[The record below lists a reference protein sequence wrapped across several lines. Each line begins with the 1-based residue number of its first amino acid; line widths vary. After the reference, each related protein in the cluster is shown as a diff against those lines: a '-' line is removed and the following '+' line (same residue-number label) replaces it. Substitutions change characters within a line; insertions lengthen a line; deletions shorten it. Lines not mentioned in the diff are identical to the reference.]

1 MRELRIGVLAA
12 VVLAM
17 TPAAPA
23 VAQIRFSLGGGVT
36 VPVGTFGDVAST
48 GWHGGAALGFQP
60 ADFPIGF
67 QVDGMYHRF
76 GFEAAGV
83 DADWQM
89 IQGTAN
95 AVFMFN
101 RSEESKFHPYLI
113 GGVGAYNVKAV
124 GNDAEGINSDETDF
138 GVNAGLG
145 FDFDLGNL
153 AAFIEGRYN
162 AIFGGTVDPTTL
174 DDATASFVP
183 ITIGIR
189 LGGGS

>member
-1 MRELRIGVLAA
+1 
-12 VVLAM
+12 
-17 TPAAPA
+17 
-23 VAQIRFSLGGGVT
+23 
-36 VPVGTFGDVAST
+36 VAST

-67 QVDGMYHRF
+67 QIDGTYHRF
-76 GFEAAGV
+76 GFEAANL

-89 IQGTAN
+89 IQGTADI
-95 AVFMFN
+95 VFAFN
-101 RSEESKFHPYLI
+101 RSEESKLHPYLI

-124 GNDAEGINSDETDF
+124 GNDAEGIDSDETDF

-145 FDFDLGNL
+145 LDFDLGSL
-153 AAFIEGRYN
+153 AAFVEGRYN
-162 AIFGGTVDPTTL
+162 AVFGGTVDPETL

-189 LGGGS
+189 LGGGK

>member
-1 MRELRIGVLAA
+1 MRELKIGLVGAVLLA
-12 VVLAM
+12 VALAD
-17 TPAAPA
+17 PA
-23 VAQIRFSLGGGVT
+23 VAQLRFSLGGGVT

-48 GWHGGAALGFQP
+48 GWHGGAAIGFQP

-67 QVDGMYHRF
+67 QVDGTYHRF
-76 GFEAAGV
+76 GFEAAGL

-124 GNDAEGINSDETDF
+124 GDDAEGIDSDETDF

-145 FDFDLGNL
+145 FDFDLGSL

-162 AIFGGTVDPTTL
+162 AIFGGTVDPETL

>member
-1 MRELRIGVLAA
+1 MPGLRIGVLGA
-12 VVLAM
+12 VLFAM
-17 TPAAPA
+17 AGTAPA
-23 VAQIRFSLGGGVT
+23 TAQVRFSLGGGAT
-36 VPVGTFGDVAST
+36 LPAGTFDDVAGT
-48 GWHGGAALGFQP
+48 GWHGMAAIGFQP
-60 ADFPIGF
+60 ADFPVGF

-76 GFEAAGV
+76 GFEAANL

-124 GNDAEGINSDETDF
+124 GNDAEGIDSDETDF

-162 AIFGGTVDPTTL
+162 AVFGGTVDPETL

>member
-1 MRELRIGVLAA
+1 MRELKIGLVGAVLLA
-12 VVLAM
+12 VALAR
-17 TPAAPA
+17 PA
-23 VAQIRFSLGGGVT
+23 VAQLRFSLGGGVT

-67 QVDGMYHRF
+67 QIDGTYHRF
-76 GFEAAGV
+76 GFEAANV

-89 IQGTAN
+89 IQGTADI
-95 AVFMFN
+95 VFAFN
-101 RSEESKFHPYLI
+101 RSEESKLHPYLI

-124 GNDAEGINSDETDF
+124 GNDAEGIDSDETDF

-145 FDFDLGNL
+145 LDFDLGSL
-153 AAFIEGRYN
+153 AAFVEGRYN
-162 AIFGGTVDPTTL
+162 AVFGGTVDPETL

>member
-1 MRELRIGVLAA
+1 MRKLRIGVLV
-12 VVLAM
+12 VVLLAV
-17 TPAAPA
+17 AVAHPA
-23 VAQIRFSLGGGVT
+23 VAQLRFSLGGGVT
-36 VPVGTFGDVAST
+36 VPAGTFGDVAST

-67 QVDGMYHRF
+67 QIDGTYHRF
-76 GFEAAGV
+76 GFEAANV

-89 IQGTAN
+89 IQGTADI
-95 AVFMFN
+95 VFAFN
-101 RSEESKFHPYLI
+101 RSEESKLHPYLI

-124 GNDAEGINSDETDF
+124 GNDAEGIDSDETDF

-145 FDFDLGNL
+145 LDFDLGSL
-153 AAFIEGRYN
+153 AAFVEGRYN
-162 AIFGGTVDPTTL
+162 AVFGGTLDPETL

-189 LGGGS
+189 LGGGK

>member
-1 MRELRIGVLAA
+1 MRELRIGVLV
-12 VVLAM
+12 VVLLAV
-17 TPAAPA
+17 AVAHPA
-23 VAQIRFSLGGGVT
+23 VAQLRFSLGGGVT
-36 VPVGTFGDVAST
+36 VPAGTFGDVAST

-67 QVDGMYHRF
+67 QIDGTYHRF
-76 GFEAAGV
+76 GFEAANV

-89 IQGTAN
+89 IQGTADI
-95 AVFMFN
+95 VFAFN
-101 RSEESKFHPYLI
+101 RSEESKLHPYLI

-124 GNDAEGINSDETDF
+124 GNDAEGIDSDETDF

-145 FDFDLGNL
+145 LDFDLGSL
-153 AAFIEGRYN
+153 AAFVEGRYN
-162 AIFGGTVDPTTL
+162 AVFGGTVDPETL

-189 LGGGS
+189 LGGGK